1 MYVDIIN
8 DTASRAG
15 MTPEELI
22 KFFERRDPEYAA
34 KLRALYQA
42 EEQEKI
48 PELNQDDDRN
58 TE

>member
-15 MTPEELI
+15 MTPEELF

-42 EEQEKI
+42 EEQEEI

>member
-8 DTASRAG
+8 DTAGRAG
-15 MTPEELI
+15 MTPKELI

-34 KLRALYQA
+34 KLRALYQT
-42 EEQEKI
+42 EEQEES
-48 PELNQDDDRN
+48 PEQNQDDDRN

>member
-8 DTASRAG
+8 NTAARVG
-15 MTPEELI
+15 MTHEELF

-42 EEQEKI
+42 EEQEEI
-48 PELNQDDDRN
+48 PELNQQDDRN